1 MMNTIVFISSNL
13 FNFVLYIG
21 GGNLTSRLGFHSNVP
36 SDNSSEFYWN
46 KECDRKVID
55 SNNISSNSFTPPRMK
70 LSSLLSPIITSGS
83 YHTEVNQQII

>member
-1 MMNTIVFISSNL
+1 MNIIGFISSDH

-21 GGNLTSRLGFHSNVP
+21 DGDLTSRLGFHSNVP

-46 KECDRKVID
+46 KECDRKVVD
-55 SNNISSNSFTPPRMK
+55 SKNISSNSLTPPRMK
-70 LSSLLSPIITSGS
+70 LSSLLSPIITSGA